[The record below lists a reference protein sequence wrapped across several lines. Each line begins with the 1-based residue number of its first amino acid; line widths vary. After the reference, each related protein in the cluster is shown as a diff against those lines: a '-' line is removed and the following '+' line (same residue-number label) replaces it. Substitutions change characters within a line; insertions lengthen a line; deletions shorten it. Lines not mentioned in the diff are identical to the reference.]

1 MEPGKD
7 GHMNF
12 KWIGAIFIIL
22 SCGGFGICLASAHRK
37 EEASLRQLVSALDY
51 MECELQFRLTP
62 LPDLCRLAGNECKG
76 NVGKVLLKLASELE
90 AQVAPDVAS
99 CVRSALSAGGEIPTR
114 TREALELMGQSL
126 GRFDLQ
132 GQLKG
137 LEAVRAS
144 CRRELEALTNN
155 RDVRLR
161 SYQTLGFC
169 AGAALAI
176 LFI

>member
-1 MEPGKD
+1 MEQGKD
-7 GHMNF
+7 GYMNY
-12 KWIGAIFIIL
+12 KWIGAILIVL
-22 SCGGFGICLASAHRK
+22 SCGGFGICLASGHRR
-37 EEASLRQLVSALDY
+37 EETALRQLVSALDY

-62 LPDLCRLAGNECKG
+62 LPDLCRQAGSEGKG
-76 NVGKVLLKLASELE
+76 VVREVLLKLASELE

-99 CVRSALSAGGEIPTR
+99 CMRTALSSAGDVPAR
-114 TREALELMGQSL
+114 TKDALTMMGQSL
-126 GRFDLQ
+126 GRFDLP

-137 LEAVRAS
+137 LDAVRSS
-144 CRRELEALTNN
+144 CRRELEELTNN